1 MGYNP
6 TSLQRTLMNR
16 PIYTW
21 LFISLLCGATVYLL
35 VPYSVLGPYL
45 TTPTTTQDHKQNMS
59 QSQAQWT
66 SPYTGYLQRATPHP
80 SPSTYEIKR
89 SALTFAALLNAPVDP
104 DGFSLALFAD
114 RVAVSHLGH
123 LYTLQQAD
131 YDGLLGLAAAV
142 AALPPAGGFR
152 NQWRTKNQRTSR
164 PIDRLL
170 RPCKELA
177 DTPAEDY
184 TQEFTETSVYGF
196 DKHER
201 GLSEPVGE
209 HTELPGSL
217 WELVGLVQEAK
228 EGDGPKDESVLQSVR
243 SALGNVF

>member
-1 MGYNP
+1 
-6 TSLQRTLMNR
+6 MNR
-16 PIYTW
+16 PIYSW
-21 LFISLLCGATVYLL
+21 LFLSLLCGATVYLL

-45 TTPTTTQDHKQNMS
+45 TSPTQGQKQNMS
-59 QSQAQWT
+59 QSQAEW
-66 SPYTGYLQRATPHP
+66 SSSFSGYLQRATPYP

-89 SALTFAALLNAPVDP
+89 SALKFGALLNAPVDP
-104 DGFSLALFAD
+104 EGFSLAIFAD
-114 RVAVSHLGH
+114 RVAINHLGH

-152 NQWRTKNQRTSR
+152 NQWRTRNQRTSR

-170 RPCKELA
+170 TPCRDLA
-177 DTPAEDY
+177 ATPAEDY

-209 HTELPGSL
+209 YTELPGGL

-228 EGDGPKDESVLQSVR
+228 EEDGPKDEGVLQSVR